1 MLAAGVGGL
10 IFVPI
15 FKALTG
21 LPPYIGMMLSLAVVW
36 LISEFVHPEED
47 FTEERRHQYSA
58 RHALSRIEFSS
69 ILFFLGILLA
79 VSALDSVVAVVHDGH
94 AIGFLTA
101 MAETLQHWIPNLDVV
116 VVILGFLSAIIDN
129 VPLVAAV
136 MGMFPMEQFPVD
148 SRLWQFIAYTAGTGG
163 SIFIIGSAAGVAA
176 MGMERIDFIW
186 YLKRISILALAGY
199 LAGVF
204 MFLFM
209 YQIIN

>member
-1 MLAAGVGGL
+1 
-10 IFVPI
+10 
-15 FKALTG
+15 
-21 LPPYIGMMLSLAVVW
+21 
-36 LISEFVHPEED
+36 
-47 FTEERRHQYSA
+47 
-58 RHALSRIEFSS
+58 
-69 ILFFLGILLA
+69 
-79 VSALDSVVAVVHDGH
+79 VHDGH